1 MSFEEIVMKGKFF
14 YPTYSH
20 NVQCDKCFRN
30 SLVIS
35 IGYFNRDLCLNCA
48 ENIAENLHMKKKYNP
63 QFPEK
68 YLTRMESIIYH
79 PIVHD
84 KNLTLMMKDQR
95 YNSIRKSFRTDLVEC
110 QIKKIDNIRKE
121 LKDK

>member
-68 YLTRMESIIYH
+68 YLTRMESII
-79 PIVHD
+79 
-84 KNLTLMMKDQR
+84 LLFM
-95 YNSIRKSFRTDLVEC
+95 
-110 QIKKIDNIRKE
+110 IKT
-121 LKDK
+121 